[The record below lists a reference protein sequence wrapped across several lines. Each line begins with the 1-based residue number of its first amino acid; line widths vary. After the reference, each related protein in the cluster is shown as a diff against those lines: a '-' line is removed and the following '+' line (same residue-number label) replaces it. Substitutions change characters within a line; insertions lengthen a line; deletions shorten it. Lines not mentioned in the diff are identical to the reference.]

1 MAAMATEDTLR
12 EYLKWVTADLHQ
24 TKRKLG
30 ELEAAHREPI
40 AIVGIGCRFPGGVR
54 SPEDLWR
61 LVADGRDAIS
71 DFPAD
76 RGWDVDRLVH
86 PDPDHPGTSYVG
98 QGGFLDSA
106 TEFDAGF
113 FGISPREALGMDPQ
127 QRLLLETSWE
137 AFEHAGIDPAT
148 LRGHQV
154 GVFASTTGQDYAALL
169 QSPPPGVEGYVL
181 TGTAASVV
189 SGRISYVLGVEGPA
203 VSVDTACSSS
213 LVALHLACHA
223 LRQGECTFAL
233 AGGATVMSTPAAFI
247 GFSRQRGLAFDG
259 RVKAFAGAADGTAW
273 GEGVGVLLVERL
285 SDARRNGHPV
295 LAVVRGSAV
304 NQDGASNGLTA
315 PNGPAQQRVVLQAL
329 AGARLTPADVD
340 AVEAHGTGTSLGDP
354 IEATALLA
362 TYGQGRPEDRP
373 LRLGSVKS
381 NIGHTQ
387 AAAGVAGVIKMVLA
401 LRHGQLP
408 ATLHV
413 DEPTPHVDWTA
424 GAVSLL
430 TEAQPWPAGERPRRA
445 GVSSFGMSGTNAHV
459 IIEEAPAETPDAAPA
474 APGTPP
480 AEAAPATR
488 PAGPAPVATAGL
500 VPVLLSA
507 RDAAGLAAQAARWAD
522 WLATEADPGAA
533 AESDASTE
541 AAGTGTDAG
550 ARLADL
556 GWSSVTTRGALEHR
570 AVVLAADRADLLR
583 DLRTLAAGDTAPGL
597 VTGSPR
603 GGQVAFLFS
612 GQGAQR
618 VGMGRELA
626 EAFPVFAAALDEVC
640 GHLDPRLPKPLK
652 TVLFAEA
659 GTPEAALLDQ
669 TVFTQAGLFAV
680 EVALHRLLESWGVT
694 PDVLIGHSI
703 GEITA
708 AHVAGVFS
716 LADAATLVAAR
727 GRLMQA
733 LPAGGA
739 MLAVA
744 APEGE
749 VAASLEEHAGR
760 VGIAAVNGPA
770 AVVVSGA
777 EAAVDEVAE
786 RWTARGVKTRRL
798 TVSHAFHSP
807 LMEPMLAG
815 FAAVVAGLDLRAPA
829 LPIVSNLTGD
839 LADPEALRS
848 TDYWVRHVREAVR
861 FADGVGRLR
870 AHGVGTYLEVGP
882 SGVLTALTREV
893 LGPDADPAAAVALLR
908 RDRPEPA
915 SLLTALAEL
924 HVAGVPVGWRELFA
938 GADPRRVRLPGYAF
952 HRERYWP
959 DLTALPAPAGT
970 ESTADAAFWAA
981 VERADVDALRDQL
994 GSAPAG
1000 DADPVD
1006 ALLPAL
1012 PVLAAWRRDRH
1023 DSGVADGW
1031 SYQVV
1036 WKPVPVAE
1044 GDRPAG
1050 RWLLVLP
1057 ADAAPAW
1064 ADGLAGLLRAGGD
1077 EPATLR
1083 VGADDLDRAALAD
1096 RLRAAVGDAP
1106 VAGVLH
1112 LVAGQ
1117 DALLP
1122 AHPGTS
1128 VAAATTLVLLQA
1140 LTDLDVAAPVWCVT
1154 SGAVKAGPAD
1164 RVDHPLQTL
1173 VWGLG
1178 RAAAVEQPHRWGGL
1192 VDVPANPDESVLRR
1206 LAAVLAGGSGEDQV
1220 AVRPG
1225 GVWGRRL
1232 APAAAPDRPAADW
1245 WADGTVLVTGGT
1257 GALGGHVT
1265 RWLLDKGARR
1275 VVLVGRRGAAT
1286 PGLLDGYAD
1295 DGRVTAA
1302 ACDVTDRDA
1311 VAALLDTLPDLTAVV
1326 HAAGT
1331 DQLTPLTGTT
1341 LDEFSHV
1348 VAGKVLG
1355 ALHLHDCLADRPLTA
1370 FLLFSSISG
1379 VWGSAG
1385 QCAYGAGN
1393 SLLDALAVHRRDRGL
1408 AATAVSWTAWGGAD
1422 GMAAKN
1428 TATEALHRMG
1438 LPTIDPQHALVALDR
1453 AVRRPTPCVTV
1464 ADVDWGRFH
1473 PAFTL
1478 TRPSPLLSELPQVR
1492 ALAEADAEAAAA
1504 PAGVAD
1510 ALRHLADLPEAEQE
1524 RELLAIV
1531 NAQTARVLGHAT
1543 TDDLRGRPFAD
1554 LGFDSLTAV
1563 DLRTR
1568 LNEVTGLRLP
1578 STLVFDHPTPAD
1590 LARHLRETAFGGTAA
1605 APAEARVAAGTDE
1618 PVAIVGMA
1626 CRYPGDAR
1634 SPEELWRLV
1643 TDGVDAIGDF
1653 PTDRGWDT
1661 PTPDSGYAPAGG
1673 FLYDVPAFD
1682 PAFFG
1687 ISPREALAMDPQQR
1701 LTLEASWEVL
1711 ERAGLEPGSLKGSRT
1726 GVFVGA
1732 STSGY
1737 GTGLTEV
1744 PEGTEGYLMTGAAH
1758 SIISGRVAYTLGLE
1772 GPAVTVDTACSS
1784 SLVALHLAGEALRR
1798 GECDLALA
1806 GGVTV
1811 MATPGTFAEFSRQQ
1825 GLAADGRC
1833 KSFAASADGTGWSE
1847 GVGMLLVERLSD
1859 ARRNGHRVLAVVRGS
1874 AVNQDGASNGLTAPN
1889 GPSQQRVI
1897 RQALANARLS
1907 TSDVDVVEAHG
1918 TGTTLGDPIEAQALL
1933 ATYGQD
1939 RPGDRPLLLGSIKS
1953 NIGHAQAAAGVA
1965 GVIKVVQAMRHG
1977 VVPASLHVDEPSPH
1991 IDWSAG
1997 AVDLVTEARPWP
2009 VVDRPRRAAVSSF
2022 GMSGTNA
2029 HVIVEQPEEPADAPV
2044 ADPAP
2049 GLVDAD
2055 VLVWPVSARSAAA
2068 LRDQATRLANHV
2080 RDRDALDPAALAWSL
2095 ATTRATFDQRASVVG
2110 SGVADLLSGLDAL
2123 ASGLPAGNVVSGV
2136 ASGHGAGPVFV
2147 FPGQGAQSA
2156 RMAAGLVGRAPVFD
2170 ARLAECQRALAPFL
2184 DVDLVSVLT
2193 GDDESWLE
2201 RVEVVQPVLWAVG
2214 IALAAVWEHAGVSPA
2229 AVVGHSQGEIGAACV
2244 AGILSLEDAAKTV
2257 ALRSR
2262 ALAVLRGSGAMA
2274 SVDLS
2279 ADAVAERLPAFP
2291 GVGVAAVNGPSTVV
2305 VSGPPQPVADLV
2317 NACQADGIRARL
2329 IPVDYASHSA
2339 AVQDVAERLRADLAD
2354 VTPQPGHIR
2363 LVSTLTGDWV
2373 DPASMTADY
2382 WYDNL
2387 RQTVQFDAA
2396 VRVAVAA
2403 GHTTFVEI
2411 SPHPVLT
2418 MPVTAI
2424 LDDAGVTGHTLGSL
2438 RRGDDDPTRLLTNLA
2453 TAHAIGLPVDLTKV
2467 LAEAGI
2473 VDLPTY
2479 PFARDRYWLQGSGAS
2494 RAGLPSVGLDA
2505 ADHPLLSAVADLPGD
2520 EGLLLTGRISL
2531 ATHPWLADHAVL
2543 GTVLLPGTALVEL
2556 ASFSGRHLDAAHVTE
2571 LVLEAPLAVPEE
2583 GSADLRVRVGAAGE
2597 DGLRPVSVHSS
2608 VGEAHPS
2615 GGDGGDQ
2622 PGAAGRQWQRHAHGL
2637 LAPTRPVTVAPA
2649 AAWPPPGAEPI
2660 ALDALYPHLA
2670 GQGYHYGPVF
2680 RALRAAWRHGDDLL
2694 AEVALDADAPGDAA
2708 PFTVHPALLD
2718 AALHAIGASA
2728 LGRADAGSQ
2737 ADSAHREADSDS
2749 TDRDSTGSGA
2759 QPGLPFS
2766 WTGVAIAPTRARE
2779 LRVRLTAADGSV
2791 AATVTD
2797 TGGVPVASLDALVL
2811 RPITADQ
2818 LSAARRT
2825 ANRSLHRLDWVTP
2838 EPAAGRP
2845 AALAAL
2851 GPAAAEAF
2859 GGSDG
2864 WPGVDAYPSLDDL
2877 AAAVAGGAARPD
2889 AVLAA
2894 VTGQRADEPGPARA
2908 AHLVAHEALA
2918 LAQDWLA
2925 RPELEAARLVVV
2937 TRGAVAVAADD
2948 RLTDLPAA
2956 TVWGLVRSAQSEH
2969 PGRIVLL
2976 DLDDDPRSAAALP
2989 AALATGEPQLA
3000 VRAGQ
3005 LRAPRLARLGPPP
3018 AEAAAPDLSA
3028 GTVLVTG
3035 ATGALG
3041 RLVARHLATRHR
3053 VRGLLLVSRSGPEA
3067 PGAADLVAELAGL
3080 GVAAQVV
3087 AADVTDR
3094 DALAVLL
3101 DEVPADRPLVGVVHA
3116 AGVLDDGVLPALT
3129 PARFD
3134 AVLGPKVDAAWHLH
3148 ELTEKLDLAAFV
3160 LFSSASGLFG
3170 GPGQANHA
3178 AANAFLDALAQHRR
3192 SRGLTVTSMAWGPWA
3207 NPDLPGGR
3215 PGHVDERRMSRVG
3228 FRPLDA
3234 DEGMELFTEGLRH
3247 ADPVVVPVALD
3258 LGVLGRLGPALPR
3271 LLHGLVR
3278 PAGAAAPAAAP
3289 AADAAAALRD
3299 TLAATA
3305 EAERDRVLSDLVRTH
3320 AAAVLGY
3327 ASLRDID
3334 ADKGFV
3340 ELGFDS
3346 LTAVEFRNRLTAA
3359 TGLRLPSTLVYD
3371 RPTTTALVGYLRG
3384 ALLAER
3390 STSALSVLGEL
3401 SKLETVMR
3409 AVAADDTDR
3418 AAVADR
3424 LRELLSAWTHT
3435 EADADADDDGTGD
3448 GGLASATA
3456 EEIFHLLDDELG
3468 TA

>member
-1 MAAMATEDTLR
+1 MATEDTLR

-30 ELEAAHREPI
+30 ELEAGQREPI

-54 SPEDLWR
+54 TPEDLWR
-61 LVADGRDAIS
+61 LVASGGDAIS
-71 DFPAD
+71 DFPSD
-76 RGWDVDRLVH
+76 RGWDLERLIH

-98 QGGFLDSA
+98 QGGFLDCA

-137 AFEHAGIDPAT
+137 AFEHAGIDPGT

-169 QSPPPGVEGYVL
+169 QAPPPGVEGYVL

-189 SGRISYVLGVEGPA
+189 SGRISYVLGIEGPA

-223 LRQGECTFAL
+223 LRQGECTLAL

-247 GFSRQRGLAFDG
+247 GFSRQRGLAADG

-315 PNGPAQQRVVLQAL
+315 PNGPSQQRVVLKAL
-329 AGARLTPADVD
+329 ASARFTPADVD
-340 AVEAHGTGTSLGDP
+340 VVEAHGTGTSLGDP

-362 TYGQGRPEDRP
+362 TYGQGRPPGRP

-387 AAAGVAGVIKMVLA
+387 AAAGVAGVIKMVMA
-401 LRHGQLP
+401 LRHGTLP

-430 TEAQPWPAGERPRRA
+430 TEAQPWPAGEQPRRA

-459 IIEEAPAETPDAAPA
+459 IIEEAPAEAPDASA
-474 APGTPP
+474 APQAPSGSPPP
-480 AEAAPATR
+480 AGTGNTAD
-488 PAGPAPVATAGL
+488 AGPAPVTAAGL

-507 RDAAGLAAQAARWAD
+507 RDRAGLAAQAGRWAD
-522 WLATEADPGAA
+522 WLHADPDAA
-533 AESDASTE
+533 
-541 AAGTGTDAG
+541 DAG
-550 ARLADL
+550 LADV

-583 DLRTLAAGDTAPGL
+583 DLRTLAADGGASGL
-597 VTGSPR
+597 VVGAGPR
-603 GGQVAFLFS
+603 AGQLAFLFS

-618 VGMGRELA
+618 PGMGRELA
-626 EAFPVFAAALDEVC
+626 ATFPVFARALAEACAALDP
-640 GHLDPRLPKPLK
+640 HLPRPLGP
-652 TVLFAEA
+652 VLAAEP
-659 GTPEAALLDQ
+659 GTEEADLLDQ
-669 TVFTQAGLFAV
+669 TLYTQAGLFAV
-680 EVALHRLLESWGVT
+680 EVALYRLLESWQVT
-694 PDVLIGHSI
+694 PDVLMGHSI
-703 GEITA
+703 GEVVA

-716 LADAATLVAAR
+716 LPHAAALVAAR
-727 GRLMQA
+727 GQLMQR
-733 LPAGGA
+733 LPTGGA
-739 MLAVA
+739 MLSVA
-744 APEGE
+744 AGRDE
-749 VAASLEEHAGR
+749 VEAVLAGVDGP

-777 EAAVDEVAE
+777 ADAVDEVE
-786 RWTARGVKTRRL
+786 RVFTDRQTRTRRL
-798 TVSHAFHSP
+798 RVSHAFHSP
-807 LMEPMLAG
+807 LMEPMLAA
-815 FAAVVAGLDLRAPA
+815 FAAVVDRLELRAPT
-829 LPIVSNLTGD
+829 LPIVSNLTG
-839 LADPEALRS
+839 APVDPEAIQS
-848 TDYWVRHVREAVR
+848 TDHWVRHVRETVR
-861 FADGVGRLR
+861 FADGVDGLR
-870 AHGVGTYLEVGP
+870 ALGVGTFLEVGP
-882 SGVLTALTREV
+882 SGVLTALTRDI
-893 LGPDADPAAAVALLR
+893 LGVDDDPTAAVALLR
-908 RDRPEPA
+908 RDRAEPA

-924 HVAGVPVGWRELFA
+924 HVAGVPVGWRHLFA
-938 GADPRRVRLPGYAF
+938 GADCRPVPLPRYAF
-952 HRERYWP
+952 RREQFWP
-959 DLTALPAPAGT
+959 EPPPAAPAGDVP
-970 ESTADAAFWAA
+970 TADAAFWAA
-981 VERADVDALRDQL
+981 VEQVDVDALRDQL
-994 GSAPAG
+994 GGDPAG
-1000 DADPVD
+1000 DDDPVRT
-1006 ALLPAL
+1006 LLPAL
-1012 PVLAAWRRDRH
+1012 PVLASWRRNRH
-1023 DSGVADGW
+1023 DRSVADDW

-1064 ADGLAGLLRAGGD
+1064 EDDLVDLFRAGGD
-1077 EPATLR
+1077 EPAALR
-1083 VGADDLDRAALAD
+1083 VGADDLDRVALAD
-1096 RLRAAVGDAP
+1096 RLRAAVGDQQ

-1117 DALLP
+1117 DRLLA
-1122 AHPGTS
+1122 AHPGMT
-1128 VAAATTLVLLQA
+1128 VAAATTLVLVQA
-1140 LTDLDVAAPVWCVT
+1140 LTDLDLDVPVWCVT

-1164 RVDHPLQTL
+1164 QVEHPLQTL

-1192 VDVPANPDESVLRR
+1192 VDLPAAVDAGVLRR
-1206 LAAVLAGGSGEDQV
+1206 LAAVFAGGSGEDQV
-1220 AVRPG
+1220 AVRSG

-1232 APAAAPDRPAADW
+1232 TPAAAPERAAGDW

-1265 RWLLDKGARR
+1265 RWLLDRGARR

-1286 PGLLDGYAD
+1286 PGLAGLLDEYGA

-1302 ACDVTDRDA
+1302 ACDMTDRQA
-1311 VAALLDTLPDLTAVV
+1311 VAALLDSLPELTVVV

-1355 ALHLHDCLADRPLTA
+1355 ALHLDECLADRPLAA

-1379 VWGSAG
+1379 IWGSAG

-1393 SLLDALAVHRRDRGL
+1393 SLLDALAVNRRDRGL

-1422 GMAAKN
+1422 GMAAMN
-1428 TATEALHRMG
+1428 AATEQLHRMG
-1438 LPTIDPQHALVALDR
+1438 LPTIDPQRALVALDR
-1453 AVRRPTPCVTV
+1453 AVRRPAPCVTV
-1464 ADVDWGRFH
+1464 ADVDWSRFH

-1478 TRPSPLLSELPQVR
+1478 SRPSPFLSELPQVR
-1492 ALAEADAEAAAA
+1492 ALAEAEAESAAA

-1510 ALRHLADLPEAEQE
+1510 ALRQLADLTETEQE
-1524 RELLAIV
+1524 RELLQLV
-1531 NAQTARVLGHAT
+1531 NEQTARVLGHAAP
-1543 TDDLRGRPFAD
+1543 DELRGRSFRD

-1563 DLRTR
+1563 DFRTR
-1568 LNEVTGLRLP
+1568 LNEATGLRLP

-1590 LARHLRETAFGGTAA
+1590 LARHLRETVFGADRA
-1605 APAEARVAAGTDE
+1605 APAEVAVAAATDE
-1618 PVAIVGMA
+1618 PIAIVGMA

-1634 SPEELWRLV
+1634 GPEELWRLV
-1643 TDGVDAIGDF
+1643 AEGVDAIGDF

-1673 FLYDVPAFD
+1673 FLHDVTGFD

-1711 ERAGLEPGSLKGSRT
+1711 ERAGVDPASLKGSRT

-1732 STSGY
+1732 SASGY

-1744 PEGTEGYLMTGAAH
+1744 PEGAEGYLMTGAAH
-1758 SIISGRVAYTLGLE
+1758 SIISGRVSYTLGLE
-1772 GPAVTVDTACSS
+1772 GPAITVDTACSS

-1847 GVGMLLVERLSD
+1847 GFGMVLVQRLSD
-1859 ARRNGHRVLAVVRGS
+1859 ARRAGRRILAVVRGS

-1907 TSDVDVVEAHG
+1907 TTDVDVVEAHG

-1933 ATYGQD
+1933 ATYGQGRD
-1939 RPGDRPLLLGSIKS
+1939 GHEPLLLGSIKS
-1953 NIGHAQAAAGVA
+1953 NIGHTQAASGVA
-1965 GVIKVVQAMRHG
+1965 GVIKMVQAMRHG
-1977 VVPASLHVDEPSPH
+1977 VVPATLHVDEPSPH
-1991 IDWSAG
+1991 IDWASG
-1997 AVDLVTEARPWP
+1997 AVELATESRPWP
-2009 VVDRPRRAAVSSF
+2009 AVDRPRRAAVSSF

-2029 HVIVEQPEEPADAPV
+2029 HMIIEQADDMVGVAPDTDV
-2044 ADPAP
+2044 DPAGVA
-2049 GLVDAD
+2049 GLVASD
-2055 VLVWPVSARSAAA
+2055 VTVWPVSARSAAA
-2068 LRDQATRLANHV
+2068 LAGQAARLAAHV
-2080 RDRDALDPAALAWSL
+2080 REHGDVDPAAVGWSL
-2095 ATTRATFDQRASVVG
+2095 ATTRTTFDERAAVVG
-2110 SGVADLLSGLDAL
+2110 SCAEDLLAGLDAL
-2123 ASGLPAGNVVSGV
+2123 ASGAPAAGLVTGTAAASNV
-2136 ASGHGAGPVFV
+2136 GPVFV

-2156 RMAAGLVGRAPVFD
+2156 RMAAGLVGRSPVFD
-2170 ARLAECQRALAPFL
+2170 ERLAQCQQALAPHL
-2184 DVDLVSVLT
+2184 DVDLLSVLT
-2193 GDDESWLE
+2193 GPDESWLD

-2214 IALAAVWEHAGVSPA
+2214 MALAAVWEHTGVRAA
-2229 AVVGHSQGEIGAACV
+2229 AVIGHSQGEIGAACL
-2244 AGILSLEDAAKTV
+2244 AGILDLDDAAKIV

-2262 ALAVLRGSGAMA
+2262 ALAALRGTGAMA
-2274 SVDLS
+2274 SIDLPVE
-2279 ADAVAERLPAFP
+2279 AVTERLPAFA

-2305 VSGPPQPVADLV
+2305 VSGPPQPVAALV
-2317 NACQADGIRARL
+2317 QACLGEGVRARM
-2329 IPVDYASHSA
+2329 IPVDYASHSP
-2339 AVQDVAERLRADLAD
+2339 AVQDVAEQLRTELAD
-2354 VTPQPGHIR
+2354 VTPRAGQIR
-2363 LVSTLTGDWV
+2363 LISTLTGTWV
-2373 DPASMTADY
+2373 DPESMGADY
-2382 WYDNL
+2382 WYENL
-2387 RQTVQFDAA
+2387 RRTVLFDSA
-2396 VRVAVAA
+2396 VRVAVGT

-2424 LDDAGVTGHTLGSL
+2424 LDDTGSTGHALGTL
-2438 RRGDDDPTRLLTNLA
+2438 RRGDDDATRLLTNLA
-2453 TAHAIGLPVDLTKV
+2453 TAHTVGLPVDLTKV
-2467 LAEAGI
+2467 LASTTI

-2479 PFARDRYWLQGSGAS
+2479 PFARDRYWLQRTGAH

-2505 ADHPLLSAVADLPGD
+2505 VDHPLLSAVADLPGG
-2520 EGLLLTGRISL
+2520 EGLLLTGRIGL

-2556 ASFSGRHLDAAHVTE
+2556 ASWSGRHVDAAHVTE
-2571 LVLEAPLAVPEE
+2571 LVLEAPLAVPDE
-2583 GSADLRVRVGAAGE
+2583 GGVDLRVRVGAADE
-2597 DGLRPVSVHSS
+2597 DGLRPVSVYSY
-2608 VGEAHPS
+2608 VD
-2615 GGDGGDQ
+2615 DGGDQ
-2622 PGAAGRQWQRHAHGL
+2622 PAVARQWRRHATGL
-2637 LAPTRPVTVAPA
+2637 LAPTRPVSAVPT
-2649 AAWPPPGAEPI
+2649 AWPPADAEPI

-2670 GQGYHYGPVF
+2670 DQGYHYGPVF
-2680 RALRAAWRHGDDLL
+2680 RALRAAWRSGGDIL
-2694 AEVALDADAPGDAA
+2694 AEVSLDDDAPTDTAT
-2708 PFTVHPALLD
+2708 FSVHPALLD
-2718 AALHAIGASA
+2718 AALHAIGASV
-2728 LGRADAGSQ
+2728 LDRADA
-2737 ADSAHREADSDS
+2737 APR
-2749 TDRDSTGSGA
+2749 SGGEA

-2766 WTGVAIAPTRARE
+2766 WTGVAIQPTRARE
-2779 LRVRLTAADGSV
+2779 LRVRLTAAEGSV

-2811 RPITADQ
+2811 RPITTEQ
-2818 LSAARRT
+2818 LSVARRT
-2825 ANRSLHRLDWVTP
+2825 ANRSLHRLDWT
-2838 EPAAGRP
+2838 EPTAAP
-2845 AALAAL
+2845 AGVAPRLAAL
-2851 GPAAAEAF
+2851 GDA
-2859 GGSDG
+2859 
-2864 WPGVDAYPSLDDL
+2864 WPGAESYPDMDALV
-2877 AAAVAGGAARPD
+2877 AAVAGGAGAPD
-2889 AVLAA
+2889 AVLATC
-2894 VTGQRADEPGPARA
+2894 VGRRADEPNPARV
-2908 AHLVAHEALA
+2908 AHLVSHETLA
-2918 LAQDWLA
+2918 LVQDWLTH
-2925 RPELEAARLVVV
+2925 PELEASSLVVV
-2937 TRGAVAVAADD
+2937 TRGAVTVDADE

-2956 TVWGLVRSAQSEH
+2956 TGWGLVRSAQSEN

-3005 LRAPRLARLGPPP
+3005 LRVPRLSRLGPPP
-3018 AEAAAPDLSA
+3018 QDRPALDLSA

-3041 RLVARHLATRHR
+3041 RLVARHLVTGHA
-3053 VRGLLLVSRSGPEA
+3053 VRRLLLVSRSGPDA
-3067 PGAADLVAELAGL
+3067 PGAAELADELTGL
-3080 GVAAQVV
+3080 GATVRVV

-3094 DALAVLL
+3094 DALAMLL
-3101 DEVPADRPLVGVVHA
+3101 DEIPADWPLVGVVHA

-3178 AANAFLDALAQHRR
+3178 AANAFLDALAHHRQA
-3192 SRGLTVTSMAWGPWA
+3192 RGLTVTSMAWGPWA
-3207 NPDLPGGR
+3207 NPDLPGGQ
-3215 PGHVDERRMSRVG
+3215 PGHVDEQRMGRNG

-3234 DEGMELFTEGLRH
+3234 DEGMELFSEALRFP
-3247 ADPVVVPVALD
+3247 DPVVVPVSLD

-3271 LLHGLVR
+3271 LLHGLIR
-3278 PAGAAAPAAAP
+3278 ANGATPAGVAP

-3299 TLAATA
+3299 TLAGTP
-3305 EAERDRVLSDLVRTH
+3305 EGERDRVLSDLVRTH

-3327 ASLRDID
+3327 ASMRAVDE
-3334 ADKGFV
+3334 DKGFV
-3340 ELGFDS
+3340 EMGFDS

-3359 TGLRLPSTLVYD
+3359 TGLRLPSTLIYD

-3390 STSALSVLGEL
+3390 DTSALSVLGEL
-3401 SKLETVMR
+3401 NKLETAMR
-3409 AVAADDTDR
+3409 AVADTDTDR
-3418 AAVADR
+3418 TAVAAR
-3424 LRELLSAWTHT
+3424 LRELLSLWTYAERGGDDT
-3435 EADADADDDGTGD
+3435 AAEADGNID
-3448 GGLASATA
+3448 SATA
-3456 EEIFHLLDDELG
+3456 EEIFNMLDDELG
-3468 TA
+3468 TV

>member
-1 MAAMATEDTLR
+1 MATEDTLR

-61 LVADGRDAIS
+61 LVATGGDAIA

-76 RGWDVDRLVH
+76 RGWDLERLVH

-169 QSPPPGVEGYVL
+169 QAPPPGVEGYVL

-223 LRQGECTFAL
+223 LRQGECTLAL

-247 GFSRQRGLAFDG
+247 GFSRQRGLAADG

-315 PNGPAQQRVVLQAL
+315 PNGPSQQRVVLQAL
-329 AGARLTPADVD
+329 ASARLSPEQVD

-362 TYGQGRPEDRP
+362 TYGQGRPADRP

-387 AAAGVAGVIKMVLA
+387 AAAGVAGVIKMVMA
-401 LRHGQLP
+401 LRHGTLP

-430 TEAQPWPAGERPRRA
+430 TEAQPWPAGEQPRRA

-459 IIEEAPAETPDAAPA
+459 IIEEAPAETPDATTAPVASGSPAGSAQAGTAGGTPA
-474 APGTPP
+474 AG
-480 AEAAPATR
+480 AAASTAGSADADAR
-488 PAGPAPVATAGL
+488 VDGPAPVTAAGL
-500 VPVLLSA
+500 VPVLVSA
-507 RDAAGLAAQAARWAD
+507 RDAAGLAAQAGRWAD
-522 WLATEADPGAA
+522 WLDTDPDAA
-533 AESDASTE
+533 
-541 AAGTGTDAG
+541 DAG
-550 ARLADL
+550 LTDV

-583 DLRTLAAGDTAPGL
+583 GLRTLADGGTASGL
-597 VTGSPR
+597 VAGAGPR
-603 GGQVAFLFS
+603 GGQLAFLFS

-618 VGMGRELA
+618 PGMGRELA
-626 EAFPVFAAALDEVC
+626 AAFPAFARALTEACAALDE
-640 GHLDPRLPKPLK
+640 HLPRPLAP
-652 TVLFAEA
+652 VLAAEPGTAEA
-659 GTPEAALLDQ
+659 DLLDQ

-680 EVALHRLLESWGVT
+680 EVALYRLLESWQVT
-694 PDVLIGHSI
+694 PDVLMGHSI
-703 GEITA
+703 GEVVA
-708 AHVAGVFS
+708 AHVAGVLS
-716 LADAATLVAAR
+716 LPDAAALVAAR

-739 MLAVA
+739 MLSVEAGEDEVDAV
-744 APEGE
+744 
-749 VAASLEEHAGR
+749 LAGIDGPLG
-760 VGIAAVNGPA
+760 VAAVNGPT

-777 EAAVDEVAE
+777 ADAVAE
-786 RWTARGVKTRRL
+786 VERVFTDRGTRTRRL
-798 TVSHAFHSP
+798 RVSHAFHSP
-807 LMEPMLAG
+807 LMEPMLAE
-815 FAAVVAGLDLRAPA
+815 FAAVVDRLELRAPT
-829 LPIVSNLTGD
+829 LPIVSNLTGE
-839 LADPEALRS
+839 PVEAEEIRS
-848 TDYWVRHVREAVR
+848 TAHWVRHVRDTVR
-861 FADGVGRLR
+861 FADGVERLR
-870 AHGVGTYLEVGP
+870 ALGVGTYLEVGP
-882 SGVLTALTREV
+882 SGVLTALTREI
-893 LGPDADPAAAVALLR
+893 LGPDADPTTAVALLR

-924 HVAGVPVGWRELFA
+924 HVAGAPVGWRDLFT

-952 HRERYWP
+952 HRERFWP
-959 DLTALPAPAGT
+959 EPPPPAPAGA
-970 ESTADAAFWAA
+970 ESGMDAEFWAA
-981 VERADVDALRDQL
+981 VEQADVDALRDQL
-994 GSAPAG
+994 GGDPAG
-1000 DADPVD
+1000 AADPVD
-1006 ALLPAL
+1006 TLLPAL
-1012 PVLAAWRRDRH
+1012 PVLASWRRNRH
-1023 DSGVADGW
+1023 ERSVADGW

-1036 WKPVPVAE
+1036 WKPVPVPE
-1044 GDRPAG
+1044 GDRPTG
-1050 RWLLVLP
+1050 RWLLTLP
-1057 ADAAPAW
+1057 ADAAPDW
-1064 ADGLAGLLRAGGD
+1064 ADDLAGLLHAGGD
-1077 EPATLR
+1077 EPVTLR

-1096 RLRAAVGDAP
+1096 RLRAATGDRP

-1117 DALLP
+1117 DRLLP
-1122 AHPGTS
+1122 AHPGMS

-1140 LTDLDVAAPVWCVT
+1140 LTDVDLDAPVWCVT

-1164 RVDHPLQTL
+1164 TVDHPLQTL

-1192 VDVPANPDESVLRR
+1192 VDLPAAVDDGVLRR

-1220 AVRPG
+1220 AVRSG

-1232 APAAAPDRPAADW
+1232 APAPAPAPDRGDW

-1265 RWLLDKGARR
+1265 RWLLDRGAHR

-1286 PGLLDGYAD
+1286 PGLLDSYAD

-1302 ACDVTDRDA
+1302 ACDMTDRQA
-1311 VAALLDTLPDLTAVV
+1311 VAALLDSLPELTAVV

-1355 ALHLHDCLADRPLTA
+1355 ALHLDECLADRPLAA

-1408 AATAVSWTAWGGAD
+1408 TATAVSWTAWGGAD

-1428 TATEALHRMG
+1428 AATEQLHRMG
-1438 LPTIDPQHALVALDR
+1438 LPTIDPQRALVALDR
-1453 AVRRPTPCVTV
+1453 AVQRPTACVTV
-1464 ADVDWGRFH
+1464 ADVDWSRFH

-1478 TRPSPLLSELPQVR
+1478 TRPSPFLSELPQVR
-1492 ALAEADAEAAAA
+1492 ALVEAEAESAAA

-1510 ALRHLADLPEAEQE
+1510 ALRHLTDLPEAEQE
-1524 RELLAIV
+1524 RELLRIV
-1531 NAQTARVLGHAT
+1531 NEQTARVLGHAT
-1543 TDDLRGRPFAD
+1543 PDDLRGRPFKD

-1563 DLRTR
+1563 DFRTR
-1568 LNEVTGLRLP
+1568 LNEATGLRLP
-1578 STLVFDHPTPAD
+1578 STLVFDHPTPAE
-1590 LARHLRETAFGGTAA
+1590 LARHLRETVFGADSA
-1605 APAEARVAAGTDE
+1605 HPAEPAVATGADE
-1618 PVAIVGMA
+1618 PIAIVGMA

-1634 SPEELWRLV
+1634 GPEELWRLV
-1643 TDGVDAIGDF
+1643 VDGVDAIGDF

-1673 FLYDVPAFD
+1673 FLYDVTGFD

-1711 ERAGLEPGSLKGSRT
+1711 ERAGLDPTSLKGSRT

-1758 SIISGRVAYTLGLE
+1758 SIISGRVSYTLGLE

-1833 KSFAASADGTGWSE
+1833 KSFAAAADGTGWSE

-1897 RQALANARLS
+1897 RQALGTAGLTNA
-1907 TSDVDVVEAHG
+1907 DVDVVEAHG

-1933 ATYGQD
+1933 VTYGQD
-1939 RPGDRPLLLGSIKS
+1939 RDGHEPLLLGSIKS

-1965 GVIKVVQAMRHG
+1965 GVIKMVQAMRHG
-1977 VVPASLHVDEPSPH
+1977 LVPATLHVDEPSPH

-1997 AVDLVTEARPWP
+1997 AVELVTEARPWP
-2009 VVDRPRRAAVSSF
+2009 QVDRPRRAAVSSF

-2029 HVIVEQPEEPADAPV
+2029 HLIIEQPDESDDATGSSEPV
-2044 ADPAP
+2044 VGP
-2049 GLVDAD
+2049 GLIASD
-2055 VLVWPVSARSAAA
+2055 VVAWPVSARSTASLATQAA
-2068 LRDQATRLANHV
+2068 RLAAHLREQAEV
-2080 RDRDALDPAALAWSL
+2080 DPAAVGWSL
-2095 ATTRATFDQRASVVG
+2095 ATTRATLDQRAVVIG
-2110 SGVADLLSGLDAL
+2110 STADELLSGLDAV
-2123 ASGLPAGNVVSGV
+2123 AAGLPAANVVSGTV
-2136 ASGHGAGPVFV
+2136 SGHGAGPVFV

-2156 RMAAGLVGRAPVFD
+2156 GMAAGLVGRTPVFD
-2170 ARLAECQRALAPFL
+2170 AKLAECQQALAPYL

-2214 IALAAVWEHAGVSPA
+2214 IALAEVWQHVGVTPQ
-2229 AVVGHSQGEIGAACV
+2229 VVIGHSQGEIGAACV
-2244 AGILSLEDAAKTV
+2244 AGILTLEDAAKTV

-2262 ALAVLRGSGAMA
+2262 ALAVLRGTGTMA
-2274 SVDLS
+2274 SIDLP
-2279 ADAVAERLPAFP
+2279 ADAVTERLPAFE

-2317 NACQADGIRARL
+2317 EACQADGIRARL

-2339 AVQDVAERLRADLAD
+2339 AVQEVAEQLRADLAD
-2354 VTPQPGHIR
+2354 ITPQPGHTR
-2363 LVSTLTGDWV
+2363 LVSTLTGGWV
-2373 DPASMTADY
+2373 DPATMSADY

-2396 VRVAVAA
+2396 VRVAIAA
-2403 GHTTFVEI
+2403 GHRTFVEI

-2424 LDDAGVTGHTLGSL
+2424 LDDTDTSGHTLGSL
-2438 RRGDDDPTRLLTNLA
+2438 RRGDDDATRLLTNLA
-2453 TAHAIGLPVDLTKV
+2453 TAHTIGLPVDLSTV
-2467 LAEAGI
+2467 LTRTPT

-2479 PFARDRYWLQGSGAS
+2479 PFARDRYWLQNTGVS

-2505 ADHPLLSAVADLPGD
+2505 VDHPLLSAVADLPGD

-2556 ASFSGRHLDAAHVTE
+2556 ASWSGRHVDAAHVTE
-2571 LVLEAPLAVPEE
+2571 LVLEAPLAIPDSGAV
-2583 GSADLRVRVGAAGE
+2583 DLRVRVGAADD
-2597 DGLRPVSVHSS
+2597 DGLRPVSVHSYADDD
-2608 VGEAHPS
+2608 GDRS
-2615 GGDGGDQ
+2615 GT
-2622 PGAAGRQWQRHAHGL
+2622 ARQWRRHAHGL
-2637 LAPTRPVTVAPA
+2637 LAPTRPVTAGPA
-2649 AAWPPPGAEPI
+2649 GAWPPADAEPI

-2670 GQGYHYGPVF
+2670 AGGYHYGPVF
-2680 RALRAAWRHGDDLL
+2680 QALRAAWRHGDDIL
-2694 AEVALDADAPGDAA
+2694 AEVSLDSDTATDTAA
-2708 PFTVHPALLD
+2708 FSVHPALLD

-2728 LGRADAGSQ
+2728 LDRADTAP
-2737 ADSAHREADSDS
+2737 
-2749 TDRDSTGSGA
+2749 TDGDT

-2766 WTGVAIAPTRARE
+2766 WTGVAIQPTRARE
-2779 LRVRLTAADGSV
+2779 LRVRLTAGEGSV

-2811 RPITADQ
+2811 RPVTADQ
-2818 LSAARRT
+2818 LGAARRT
-2825 ANRSLHRLDWVTP
+2825 AQRSLHRLDWT
-2838 EPAAGRP
+2838 EPTAAP
-2845 AALAAL
+2845 AGAPPRLVAL
-2851 GPAAAEAF
+2851 GDA
-2859 GGSDG
+2859 
-2864 WPGVDAYPSLDDL
+2864 WPGVDAYPDLDAL
-2877 AAAVAGGAARPD
+2877 VAAVTSGAAVPD

-2894 VTGQRADEPGPARA
+2894 CFGQRADEPNPARA
-2908 AHLVAHEALA
+2908 AHLVSHETLA
-2918 LAQDWLA
+2918 LVQDWLT
-2925 RPELEAARLVVV
+2925 RPELETARLVVM
-2937 TRGAVAVAADD
+2937 TRGAVAVDADD

-2956 TVWGLVRSAQSEH
+2956 PVWGLVRSAQSEN

-2976 DLDDDPRSAAALP
+2976 DVDDDPRSAAALP
-2989 AALATGEPQLA
+2989 AALACGEPQLA
-3000 VRAGQ
+3000 VRAGR

-3018 AEAAAPDLSA
+3018 SDTPDLST

-3041 RLVARHLATRHR
+3041 RLVARHLVTRHA
-3053 VRGLLLVSRSGPEA
+3053 VRRLLLVSRSGPDA
-3067 PGAADLVAELAGL
+3067 PGADALAAELAGL
-3080 GVAAQVV
+3080 GATAQVV

-3101 DEVPADRPLVGVVHA
+3101 DEIPADRPLVGVVHA

-3134 AVLGPKVDAAWHLH
+3134 AVLAPKVDAGWHLH

-3192 SRGLTVTSMAWGPWA
+3192 ARGLTVTSMAWGPWA
-3207 NPDLPGGR
+3207 NPDLPGGQ
-3215 PGHVDERRMSRVG
+3215 PGHVDEHRMSRGG
-3228 FRPLDA
+3228 FHPLDA
-3234 DEGMELFTEGLRH
+3234 DEGMALFDAALRYP
-3247 ADPVVVPVALD
+3247 DPVVVPVSLD

-3278 PAGAAAPAAAP
+3278 SAAAPAAP

-3299 TLAATA
+3299 TLAGTP

-3327 ASLRDID
+3327 ASMR
-3334 ADKGFV
+3334 AVAEDKGFV

-3359 TGLRLPSTLVYD
+3359 TGLRLPSTLIYD

-3384 ALLAER
+3384 ALLAEQT
-3390 STSALSVLGEL
+3390 TSALSVLGEL
-3401 SKLETVMR
+3401 NKLETAMR
-3409 AVAADDTDR
+3409 AVADDDTDR
-3418 AAVADR
+3418 TAVAAR
-3424 LRELLSAWTHT
+3424 LRELLTLWTYA
-3435 EADADADDDGTGD
+3435 EPDADDAAKADGN
-3448 GGLASATA
+3448 LASATA

>member
-1 MAAMATEDTLR
+1 M
-12 EYLKWVTADLHQ
+12 TADLHQ

-61 LVADGRDAIS
+61 LVATGGDAIA

-76 RGWDVDRLVH
+76 RGWDLERLVH

-223 LRQGECTFAL
+223 LRQGECTLAL

-247 GFSRQRGLAFDG
+247 GFSRQRGLAADG

-315 PNGPAQQRVVLQAL
+315 PNGPSQQRVVLQAL
-329 AGARLTPADVD
+329 AGARLSPEQVD

-362 TYGQGRPEDRP
+362 TYGQGRPADRP

-387 AAAGVAGVIKMVLA
+387 AAAGVAGVIKMVMA
-401 LRHGQLP
+401 LRHQTLP

-430 TEAQPWPAGERPRRA
+430 TEAQPWPAGEQPRRA

-459 IIEEAPAETPDAAPA
+459 IIEEAPAETPDA
-474 APGTPP
+474 T
-480 AEAAPATR
+480 T
-488 PAGPAPVATAGL
+488 APVASGSPVTAAGL
-500 VPVLLSA
+500 APVLLSA
-507 RDAAGLAAQAARWAD
+507 RDAAGLTAQAARWAD
-522 WLATEADPGAA
+522 WLDTD
-533 AESDASTE
+533 
-541 AAGTGTDAG
+541 AAGAG
-550 ARLADL
+550 PVDV

-570 AVVLAADRADLLR
+570 AVVLAADRTDLLR
-583 DLRTLAAGDTAPGL
+583 GLRTLADGRTASGL
-597 VTGSPR
+597 VAGAGPR
-603 GGQVAFLFS
+603 GGQLAFLFS

-618 VGMGRELA
+618 PGMGRELA
-626 EAFPVFAAALDEVC
+626 AAFPAFARALAETCAALDA
-640 GHLDPRLPKPLK
+640 HLPRPLAP
-652 TVLFAEA
+652 VLAAEP
-659 GTPEAALLDQ
+659 GTADADLLDQ
-669 TVFTQAGLFAV
+669 TLFTQAGLFAV
-680 EVALHRLLESWGVT
+680 EVALYRLLESWQVT
-694 PDVLIGHSI
+694 PDMLMGHSI
-703 GEITA
+703 GEVVA
-708 AHVAGVFS
+708 AHVAGVLS
-716 LADAATLVAAR
+716 LPDAAALVAAR

-739 MLAVA
+739 MLSVEAGVDEVDGVLA
-744 APEGE
+744 AIDGPLG
-749 VAASLEEHAGR
+749 V
-760 VGIAAVNGPA
+760 AAVNGPT

-777 EAAVDEVAE
+777 DDAVAE
-786 RWTARGVKTRRL
+786 VQRVFTDRGTRTRRL
-798 TVSHAFHSP
+798 RVSHAFHSP
-807 LMEPMLAG
+807 LMEPMLAE
-815 FAAVVAGLDLRAPA
+815 FAAVVDRLELRAPI
-829 LPIVSNLTGD
+829 LPIVSNLTGE
-839 LADPEALRS
+839 PVEEREIRS
-848 TDYWVRHVREAVR
+848 TAHWVRHVRDTVR
-861 FADGVGRLR
+861 FADGVQRLR
-870 AHGVGTYLEVGP
+870 ALGVGTYLEVGP
-882 SGVLTALTREV
+882 SGVLTALTREI
-893 LGPDADPAAAVALLR
+893 LGPDADPTAAVALLR

-924 HVAGVPVGWRELFA
+924 HVAGVPVGWRDLFA
-938 GADPRRVRLPGYAF
+938 GAEPRRVRLPGYAF
-952 HRERYWP
+952 HRERFWP
-959 DLTALPAPAGT
+959 EPPPPAPAGT
-970 ESTADAAFWAA
+970 ESGVDAEFWAA
-981 VERADVDALRDQL
+981 VEQADVDALRDQL
-994 GSAPAG
+994 GGDPAG
-1000 DADPVD
+1000 AADPVD
-1006 ALLPAL
+1006 TLLPAL
-1012 PVLAAWRRDRH
+1012 PVLASWRRNRH
-1023 DSGVADGW
+1023 ERSVADGW

-1050 RWLLVLP
+1050 RWLLALP
-1057 ADAAPAW
+1057 ADAAPHW
-1064 ADGLAGLLRAGGD
+1064 ADELAGLLRAGGD
-1077 EPATLR
+1077 EPVTLR
-1083 VGADDLDRAALAD
+1083 VGADDLDRAALAV
-1096 RLRAAVGDAP
+1096 RVRAAVGDGP

-1117 DALLP
+1117 DRLLP
-1122 AHPGTS
+1122 AHPGMS

-1140 LTDLDVAAPVWCVT
+1140 LTDLDLDAPVWCVT

-1164 RVDHPLQTL
+1164 TVDHPLQTL

-1178 RAAAVEQPHRWGGL
+1178 RATAVEQPHRWGGL
-1192 VDVPANPDESVLRR
+1192 VDLPAAVDDGVLRR

-1220 AVRPG
+1220 AVRSG

-1232 APAAAPDRPAADW
+1232 APAPAPGPDRGDW

-1265 RWLLDKGARR
+1265 RWLLDRGARR

-1286 PGLLDGYAD
+1286 PGLLDAYAD

-1302 ACDVTDRDA
+1302 ACDMTDRQA
-1311 VAALLDTLPDLTAVV
+1311 VAALLDSLPELTAVV

-1355 ALHLHDCLADRPLTA
+1355 ALHLDECLADRPLAA

-1393 SLLDALAVHRRDRGL
+1393 SLLDALAVQRRDRGL
-1408 AATAVSWTAWGGAD
+1408 AATAVSWTAWGGVD

-1428 TATEALHRMG
+1428 AATEQLHRMG
-1438 LPTIDPQHALVALDR
+1438 LPTIDPQRALVALDR

-1464 ADVDWGRFH
+1464 ADVDWSRFH

-1478 TRPSPLLSELPQVR
+1478 TRPSPFLSELPQVR
-1492 ALAEADAEAAAA
+1492 ALVEAEADNAAT

-1510 ALRHLADLPEAEQE
+1510 ALRHLTDLPEAEQE
-1524 RELLAIV
+1524 RELLRIV

-1543 TDDLRGRPFAD
+1543 PDDLRGRPFKD

-1563 DLRTR
+1563 DFRTR
-1568 LNEVTGLRLP
+1568 LNEATGLRLP
-1578 STLVFDHPTPAD
+1578 STVVFDHPTPAD
-1590 LARHLRETAFGGTAA
+1590 LARHLRERVFGADAA
-1605 APAEARVAAGTDE
+1605 APAEPVVAADADE
-1618 PVAIVGMA
+1618 PIVIVGMA

-1634 SPEELWRLV
+1634 APEALWRLV
-1643 TDGVDAIGDF
+1643 VEGVDAIGDF

-1673 FLYDVPAFD
+1673 FLYDVTAFD

-1711 ERAGLEPGSLKGSRT
+1711 ERAGLDPTSLKGSRT

-1758 SIISGRVAYTLGLE
+1758 SIISGRVSYTLGLE

-1859 ARRNGHRVLAVVRGS
+1859 ARRHGHRILAVVRGS
-1874 AVNQDGASNGLTAPN
+1874 AINSDGASNGLTAPN

-1897 RQALANARLS
+1897 RQALASARLS
-1907 TSDVDVVEAHG
+1907 TVDVDVVEAHG

-1933 ATYGQD
+1933 ATYGQGRD
-1939 RPGDRPLLLGSIKS
+1939 GHEPLLLGSVKS

-1965 GVIKVVQAMRHG
+1965 GVIKMVQAMRHG
-1977 VVPASLHVDEPSPH
+1977 LVPATLHVDEPSPH
-1991 IDWSAG
+1991 IDWSVG
-1997 AVDLVTEARPWP
+1997 AVELVTEARAWP
-2009 VVDRPRRAAVSSF
+2009 QVDRPRRAAVSSF

-2029 HVIVEQPEEPADAPV
+2029 HLIIEQPDEADDAGSPEPAV
-2044 ADPAP
+2044 DPA
-2049 GLVDAD
+2049 LVASAA
-2055 VLVWPVSARSAAA
+2055 VAWPVSARSTASLAA
-2068 LRDQATRLANHV
+2068 QAARLAAHLREQTEV
-2080 RDRDALDPAALAWSL
+2080 DPAAVGWTL
-2095 ATTRATFDQRASVVG
+2095 ATTRATLDHRAAVIG
-2110 SGVADLLSGLDAL
+2110 STVEDLLSGLDAV
-2123 ASGLPAGNVVSGV
+2123 AAGLPASHVVSGTV
-2136 ASGHGAGPVFV
+2136 SGHGAGPVFV

-2156 RMAAGLVGRAPVFD
+2156 RMAAGLVGRVPVFD
-2170 ARLAECQRALAPFL
+2170 ARLAECQQALALYL

-2214 IALAAVWEHAGVSPA
+2214 IALAAVWQDVGVVPQ
-2229 AVVGHSQGEIGAACV
+2229 AVIGHSQGEIGAACV
-2244 AGILSLEDAAKTV
+2244 AGILSLEDAARTV

-2262 ALAVLRGSGAMA
+2262 ALAVLRGTGTMA
-2274 SVDLS
+2274 SIDLP
-2279 ADAVAERLPAFP
+2279 ADAVAERLPAFE

-2317 NACQADGIRARL
+2317 DACQADGIRARL

-2339 AVQDVAERLRADLAD
+2339 AVQEVAEQLRADLAD
-2354 VTPQPGHIR
+2354 ITPQPGHVR
-2363 LVSTLTGDWV
+2363 LVSTLTGEWV
-2373 DPASMTADY
+2373 DPATMTADY

-2387 RQTVQFDAA
+2387 RRTVQFDAA
-2396 VRVAVAA
+2396 VRVAIAA
-2403 GHTTFVEI
+2403 GHRTFVEV

-2424 LDDAGVTGHTLGSL
+2424 LDDTDTTGHTLGSL

-2453 TAHAIGLPVDLTKV
+2453 TAHTIGLPVDLTKILTRTPTV
-2467 LAEAGI
+2467 E
-2473 VDLPTY
+2473 LPTY
-2479 PFARDRYWLQGSGAS
+2479 PFARDRYWLQDTGVS
-2494 RAGLPSVGLDA
+2494 RAGLPAVGLDA
-2505 ADHPLLSAVADLPGD
+2505 VDHPLLSAVADLPGD

-2556 ASFSGRHLDAAHVTE
+2556 ASASGRHVDAAHVTE
-2571 LVLEAPLAVPEE
+2571 LVLEAPLAVPDS
-2583 GSADLRVRVGAAGE
+2583 GAVDLRVRVGAADD
-2597 DGLRPVSVHSS
+2597 DGHRPVSVHSY
-2608 VGEAHPS
+2608 ADDD
-2615 GGDGGDQ
+2615 GDR
-2622 PGAAGRQWQRHAHGL
+2622 PGTARQWRRHAHGL
-2637 LAPTRPVTVAPA
+2637 LAPTRPVAAGPA
-2649 AAWPPPGAEPI
+2649 GAWPPADAEPI

-2670 GQGYHYGPVF
+2670 TGGYHYGPVF
-2680 RALRAAWRHGDDLL
+2680 QALRAAWRHGDDIL
-2694 AEVALDADAPGDAA
+2694 AEVSLDADATTDTAG
-2708 PFTVHPALLD
+2708 FSVHPALLD

-2728 LGRADAGSQ
+2728 LDRADAGP
-2737 ADSAHREADSDS
+2737 SDG
-2749 TDRDSTGSGA
+2749 DA

-2766 WTGVAIAPTRARE
+2766 WTGMAIQPTRARE
-2779 LRVRLTAADGSV
+2779 LRVRLTAGDGAV

-2811 RPITADQ
+2811 RPVTADQ

-2825 ANRSLHRLDWVTP
+2825 AHRSLHRLDWTEPTAAPAGTP
-2838 EPAAGRP
+2838 PRP
-2845 AALAAL
+2845 VAL
-2851 GPAAAEAF
+2851 GGA
-2859 GGSDG
+2859 
-2864 WPGVDAYPSLDDL
+2864 WPGVETYPDLDALV
-2877 AAAVAGGAARPD
+2877 AAVTGGAVVPD

-2894 VTGQRADEPGPARA
+2894 SVGQRADEPNPARA
-2908 AHLVAHEALA
+2908 AHLVSHETLA
-2918 LAQDWLA
+2918 LVQDWLA
-2925 RPELEAARLVVV
+2925 RPELETARLVVV
-2937 TRGAVAVAADD
+2937 TRGAVAVDADD

-2956 TVWGLVRSAQSEH
+2956 TVWGLVRSAQSEN
-2969 PGRIVLL
+2969 PDRIVLL
-2976 DLDDDPRSAAALP
+2976 DVDDDPRSAAALP
-2989 AALATGEPQLA
+2989 AALAGGEPQLA
-3000 VRAGQ
+3000 VRAGR

-3018 AEAAAPDLSA
+3018 SDAPDLSA

-3041 RLVARHLATRHR
+3041 RLVARHLVTRHA
-3053 VRGLLLVSRSGPEA
+3053 VRRLLLVSRSGPEA
-3067 PGAADLVAELAGL
+3067 PGADTLAAELADL
-3080 GVAAQVV
+3080 GATAQVV

-3101 DEVPADRPLVGVVHA
+3101 DEIPADRPLVGVVHA

-3134 AVLGPKVDAAWHLH
+3134 AVLAPKVDAGWHLH

-3192 SRGLTVTSMAWGPWA
+3192 ARGLTVTSMAWGPWA
-3207 NPDLPGGR
+3207 NADLPGGQ
-3215 PGHVDERRMSRVG
+3215 PGHVDERRMGRGG
-3228 FRPLDA
+3228 FHPLDA
-3234 DEGMELFTEGLRH
+3234 DEGMALFDAALRH
-3247 ADPVVVPVALD
+3247 PDPVVVPVSLD

-3278 PAGAAAPAAAP
+3278 PAAAVAAAP
-3289 AADAAAALRD
+3289 AADAAATLRD
-3299 TLAATA
+3299 TLAGTP

-3327 ASLRDID
+3327 ASMRDV
-3334 ADKGFV
+3334 AEDKGFV

-3359 TGLRLPSTLVYD
+3359 TGLRLPSTLIYD
-3371 RPTTTALVGYLRG
+3371 RPTTTALVGHLRG

-3390 STSALSVLGEL
+3390 TTSALSVLGEL
-3401 SKLETVMR
+3401 NKLETAMR
-3409 AVAADDTDR
+3409 AVADDDTDR
-3418 AAVADR
+3418 TAVAAR
-3424 LRELLSAWTHT
+3424 LRELLTLWTYAEPGAD
-3435 EADADADDDGTGD
+3435 EAATADGT
-3448 GGLASATA
+3448 LASATA